1 MARKPALKKTIPQHA
16 VLSASG
22 SHRWL
27 VCPGSVQAQ
36 RGKKDDTNFYSMEG
50 TTAHGL
56 LEVCLL
62 MDEDPEQFRGKV
74 LQPGHYPIDDDMI
87 NGVGYALDYVRA
99 YVANYPNAKVH
110 AERRVHYGQSFGCG
124 DDEAF
129 GTLDIGIDNFPTEY
143 VIIDYKH
150 GVGIPVSVDKN
161 TQLRCYAVGA
171 RQEAGKR
178 YRRYRNVVVQ
188 PRVPGRKPVQETTI
202 TDSELTKWVEK
213 VVMPIVPIAL
223 GNDAPRVA
231 GSHCKYC
238 ADDGNCTAQH
248 ALVQEKARKEFAVKT
263 PAGKMT
269 PKQIAEVL
277 DAMEAIKP
285 IYEAV
290 HAQAVALVHK
300 GVTVPGYVKD
310 WTNPQRCW
318 PDEEAAA
325 AHLKALGIKNPYV
338 RTLLSPKGAEDELKR
353 LKKWPKHKRGEDFAD
368 PLADVVGHG
377 TKNPKISKAKQ
388 S

>member
-1 MARKPALKKTIPQHA
+1 MKKPALKKTISQHA

-62 MDEDPEQFRGKV
+62 MDEEPEKFKGKV

-99 YVANYPNAKVH
+99 YVANYPKAKVH
-110 AERRVHYGQSFGCG
+110 AERRVHYGESFGCD

-171 RQEAGKR
+171 RQEAGQR

-188 PRVPGRKPVQETTI
+188 PRVQGRKPVQETTI
-202 TDSELTKWVEK
+202 TDSELTKWVQRE
-213 VVMPIVPIAL
+213 VIPIVPVAL
-223 GNDAPRVA
+223 GKDAPRVA

-248 ALVQEKARKEFAVKT
+248 GLVQEKARKEFAVKA
-263 PAGKMT
+263 PVGKMT

-277 DAMEAIKP
+277 DAWELISP
-285 IYEAV
+285 IYKAV
-290 HAQAVALVHK
+290 RERAVALVHT
-300 GVTVPGYVKD
+300 GAAVPGYVKD
-310 WTNPQRCW
+310 WTNPARAWENEKATITKLKKMGLPNPFTEPALMSPAQA
-318 PDEEAAA
+318 E
-325 AHLKALGIKNPYV
+325 KALKE
-338 RTLLSPKGAEDELKR
+338 A
-353 LKKWPKHKRGEDFAD
+353 KKWPAKQRGKDFTD
-368 PLADVVGHG
+368 PLEELLAEPNR
-377 TKNPKISKAKQ
+377 NPTIKKVS
-388 S
+388 SD